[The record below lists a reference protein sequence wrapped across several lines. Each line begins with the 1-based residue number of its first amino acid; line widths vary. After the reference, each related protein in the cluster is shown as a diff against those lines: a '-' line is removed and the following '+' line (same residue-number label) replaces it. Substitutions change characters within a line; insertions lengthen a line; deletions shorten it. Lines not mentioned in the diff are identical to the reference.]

1 MQSYR
6 EYFEAEMRSLQ
17 ELAQEFAEAYPEQAS
32 MLNLESIKDRD
43 PYVERLLEGMAFL
56 TSQIRLRLDDSVP
69 QISGALLE
77 QLMPAL
83 IRPYPSSTIVEF
95 GGRSLLK
102 ESVNLPKGQSVRAMN
117 SGPLNANC
125 EFTTTQPVNI
135 HPVTVSH
142 ISSREALGGGSQIEI
157 HLQKQPKSD
166 WADIDLSVL
175 KFYAFADW
183 QLAYTLVH
191 ALTTAETRVSASV
204 PGRSALAVRERL
216 KFTLAHTAAEDSIL
230 PYSGRARSAFSVIHD
245 YFCAR
250 EKYLFV
256 NLQGLEQLSLPESS
270 NQLIIQV
277 DSSVSL
283 PVDTRL
289 DTGHLKLNCSP
300 AINLY
305 EHDAEPIL
313 FDHTRTDYRVKPD
326 RQAAAYTSV
335 YSVDSVSGRD
345 QSTGQTKDYYPLYAM
360 RHRKEGDRVYSTEAR
375 IAGLDNRLTY
385 LSLTSAPPFNQEVL
399 SIETQVCNDQ
409 YPRRYID
416 FGGLDTLHGADGR
429 QLTVNNITR
438 PSRLLHAPELQDY
451 QWQLI
456 SLLSVTLSSISSVE
470 QVQQLLSLFD
480 WSGQAENQKRID
492 AISGIS
498 TRATHRL
505 KQGVLFQGLEIR
517 VELAESGFSNRSD
530 MYLFGAMLHYFFSGF
545 ANMTEFVQTKVI
557 QLPTYKE
564 WIWNPVFGS
573 KALF

>member
-56 TSQIRLRLDDSVP
+56 TSQIRLRLDDAVP

-83 IRPYPSSTIVEF
+83 IRPYPSSTVLEF
-95 GGRSLLK
+95 SGRSVLK
-102 ESVNLPKGQSVRAMN
+102 EAVQLSKGQQVRAVN
-117 SGPLNANC
+117 CGPMNANC
-125 EFTTTQPVNI
+125 EFTTTQAVQVQPLSI
-135 HPVTVSH
+135 SH
-142 ISSREALGGGSQIEI
+142 LSGRESLGGGAQIDI
-157 HLQKQPKSD
+157 HLRKQPKSD
-166 WADIDLSVL
+166 WQEMDLSAL
-175 KFYAFADW
+175 KLYAFADW
-183 QLAYTLVH
+183 QLAYTLIH
-191 ALTTAETRVSASV
+191 ALTASDTRVTASV
-204 PGRSALAVRERL
+204 PGRPVMAVQDRL
-216 KFTLAHTAAEDSIL
+216 RFKLAHTAAEDSLL
-230 PYSGRARSAFSVIHD
+230 PYAGRARSAFSVIHD

-256 NLQGLEQLSLPESS
+256 ELLGLQQLDLPETADE
-270 NQLIIQV
+270 LVIHIETPI
-277 DSSVSL
+277 SL

-289 DTGHLKLNCSP
+289 DIGHLKLNCVP

-313 FDHTRTDYRVKPD
+313 FDHKRTDYRVKPD
-326 RQAAAYTSV
+326 RQIADYTSV
-335 YSVDSVSGRD
+335 YSVESVTGRD
-345 QSTGQTKDYYPLYAM
+345 QSTGHTHDYYPLYAM
-360 RHRKEGDRVYSTEAR
+360 RNRQDDDRVYSTESR

-385 LSLTSAPPFNQEVL
+385 LSLTSAPPFHQEVL
-399 SIETQVCNDQ
+399 SVETRVCNDQ

-416 FGGLDTLHGADGR
+416 FGGLNTLQGADAR
-429 QLTVNNITR
+429 LLTVANITR
-438 PSRLLHAPELQDY
+438 PSRLMHAPDIQDY

-480 WSGQAENQKRID
+480 WSGQPENQKRIS
-492 AISGIS
+492 AISGI
-498 TRATHRL
+498 TTHATHRL
-505 KQGVLFQGLEIR
+505 KQGVLFQGLEVR

-545 ANMTEFVQTKVI
+545 ANMTEFVQTKII

>member
-17 ELAQEFAEAYPEQAS
+17 ELAQEFAEAYPEQAA
-32 MLNLESIKDRD
+32 MLNLESVKDRD

-83 IRPYPSSTIVEF
+83 IRPYPSSTVVEF
-95 GGRSLLK
+95 GGRSVLK
-102 ESVNLPKGQSVRAMN
+102 ESVNLPKGQSLRAMN
-117 SGPLNANC
+117 CGPLNANC
-125 EFTTTQPVNI
+125 EFTTTQPV
-135 HPVTVSH
+135 TVLPINVRH
-142 ISSREALGGGSQIEI
+142 VSSREALGGGSQIEI
-157 HLQKQPKSD
+157 HLSKQPKTD
-166 WADIDLSVL
+166 WADIDLSAL

-191 ALTTAETRVSASV
+191 ALTAADTRVSASV
-204 PGRSALAVRERL
+204 PGRHPMAVRERL
-216 KFTLAHTAAEDSIL
+216 NFTLAHTAAEDSIL
-230 PYSGRARSAFSVIHD
+230 PYSGRARSSFSLIHD

-256 NLQGLEQLSLPESS
+256 ELQGLQQLSLPESS
-270 NQLIIQV
+270 NELIIQI

-289 DTGHLKLNCSP
+289 DNDHLKLNCTP

-335 YSVDSVSGRD
+335 YSVESVSGRD
-345 QSTGQTKDYYPLYAM
+345 QSTGQTHEYYPLYAM
-360 RHRKEGDRVYSTEAR
+360 RNRQEGDRVYSTESR

-399 SIETQVCNDQ
+399 SIEAQVCNDQ

-416 FGGLDTLHGADGR
+416 FGGLDTLHGADAR
-429 QLTVNNITR
+429 QLTVKNITR

-480 WSGQAENQKRID
+480 WSGQTENQKRIA